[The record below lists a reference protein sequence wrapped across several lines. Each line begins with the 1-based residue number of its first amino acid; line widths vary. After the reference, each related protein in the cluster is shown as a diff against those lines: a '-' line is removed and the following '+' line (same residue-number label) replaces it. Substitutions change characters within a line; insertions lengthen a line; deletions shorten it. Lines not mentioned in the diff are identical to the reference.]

1 MAVANVQTLAHRPS
15 SDLAYDM
22 TRRAPN
28 PSVVLDFLDDCGP
41 KGRACFTRPAEII
54 VARSACEV
62 RPALRRIER
71 AAAGGMY
78 AAGYVAYEAAPA
90 FDRAFV
96 VRPDARAPLL
106 WFGIFDA
113 PSELKPA
120 GDGEFRLSEW
130 TPSVRRGEYDRCVG
144 VARDRIARGDTYQVN
159 YTLRLRAGF
168 EGDDFAFYE
177 RLRAAQRTRFGAY
190 INGGRF
196 RVLSASPELFFR
208 RRGASIVTR
217 PMKGTARRGR
227 WREEDARFAAWL
239 AASEK
244 NRAENVMIVDLLRN
258 DLGRIAE
265 TGAVHVPFLFK
276 VERYPTLFQM
286 VSTVAATLRPGTT
299 LEEIFAALFPCGSV
313 TGAPKV
319 STMRLIAALEDS
331 PRGVYCG
338 AVGFVAPGGDAVFN
352 VAIRTVVID
361 TEAGVAE
368 YGVGGGVTWDSTAA
382 DEYAEAL
389 DKASLLD
396 EEARAFDL
404 LETMLLENGG
414 YRLLAD
420 HLERLAESAEYFGI
434 PFSVKRA
441 RAALDAHARRF
452 TIGARRARLLVSAD
466 GGVRVESEVI
476 AETPA
481 GQRSVAL
488 ARTSVCKSERFL
500 YHKTTRRRLYDER
513 RAEHPEAFDVLL
525 WNEEGELTE
534 FTNGNL
540 VLELDDGRW
549 TPPRECG
556 LLAGTFRAGLLR
568 RGEIG
573 ERVLKRAD
581 IRRASRCWLVNS
593 VRGWVEVTFA
603 RQGLTG
609 EFIAGE

>member
-1 MAVANVQTLAHRPS
+1 
-15 SDLAYDM
+15 M

-41 KGRACFTRPAEII
+41 QGGRACFTRPAEIV

-78 AAGYVAYEAAPA
+78 AAGYVAYEAAQA

-96 VRPDARAPLL
+96 VRPDSRVPLL
-106 WFGIFDA
+106 WFGIFDS
-113 PSELKPA
+113 PSEFNPA

-130 TPSVRRGEYDRCVG
+130 KPSICRSEYDRCVAT
-144 VARDRIARGDTYQVN
+144 ARERIARGDTYQVN
-159 YTLRLRAGF
+159 YTLRLRAVF

-190 INGGRF
+190 VNDGRF
-196 RVLSASPELFFR
+196 RILSASPELFFR

-217 PMKGTARRGR
+217 PMKGTVRRGR
-227 WREEDARFAAWL
+227 WREEDARLAAWL

-244 NRAENVMIVDLLRN
+244 NRAENLMIVDLLRN

-265 TGAVHVPFLFK
+265 FGTVHVPTLFE
-276 VERYPTLFQM
+276 VERYPTLLQM
-286 VSTVAATLRPGTT
+286 VSTVAATLRPNTT

-331 PRGVYCG
+331 PRGIYCG

-361 TEAGVAE
+361 AETGAAE

-382 DEYAEAL
+382 GEYAETL
-389 DKASLLD
+389 DKAALLT

-404 LETMLLENGG
+404 LETMLLENCVYG
-414 YRLLAD
+414 LLED
-420 HLERLAESAEYFGI
+420 HLERLAESAAYFEI
-434 PFSVKRA
+434 PLSIERV
-441 RAALDAHARRF
+441 RAALADHARCF
-452 TIGARRARLLVSAD
+452 TVGRRRARLLVSTD
-466 GGVRVESEVI
+466 GRVHVESEAI
-476 AETPA
+476 TETPA
-481 GQRSVAL
+481 VRLRVAL
-488 ARTSVCKSERFL
+488 ARTPVSKTERFL

-513 RAEHPEAFDVLL
+513 RAEDPEAFDVLL

-540 VLELDDGRW
+540 VLELDGERW

-556 LLAGTFRAGLLR
+556 LLAGTFRAWLLR
-568 RGEIG
+568 RGEIR
-573 ERVLKRAD
+573 ERVLKLAD
-581 IRRASRCWLVNS
+581 IGRASRCWLVNS
-593 VRGWVEVTFA
+593 VRGWVEVTFT
-603 RQGLTG
+603 RRGRSG
-609 EFIAGE
+609 EFVAGD